1 MSRTGTPREITE
13 VESVMRIWCL
23 DAEAEKCRRIAVE
36 FAGRPEEPFLL
47 SVASAFEELACQAD
61 DPEARMG

>member
-1 MSRTGTPREITE
+1 
-13 VESVMRIWCL
+13 MRIWCL